1 MIVKRYNPS
10 DVALVPL
17 WEWRWL
23 KQIEAGI
30 RAGEFDVSGFL
41 RNLEEAGRVAF
52 IRGIRKIRWSYRSSA
67 DRPSAIG
74 MASQA
79 P

>member
-1 MIVKRYNPS
+1 MEHEVAISHLRDVLGIAYQHVSRTNEPVIVKRYNRS

-30 RAGEFDVSGFL
+30 RAGEIDVSDFL
-41 RNLEEAGRVAF
+41 RDLEESGR
-52 IRGIRKIRWSYRSSA
+52 I
-67 DRPSAIG
+67 
-74 MASQA
+74 
-79 P
+79 